1 MPFEPVGPAD
11 MPEAL
16 VPRISRVQG
25 LIAAA
30 GGEPG
35 RAGRHLDDAERAW
48 RRMAGAPAPG
58 EAYAAILVDLG
69 RPPVAG
75 LVEPE
80 RELERLAAD
89 RLGLAMVT
97 TEGA

>member
-1 MPFEPVGPAD
+1 

-30 GGEPG
+30 GGDPE
-35 RAGRHLDDAERAW
+35 RAGRHLDEAERAW
-48 RRMAGAPAPG
+48 RRLARAPASG
-58 EAYAAILVDLG
+58 EAYTAILVDLG
-69 RPPVAG
+69 PPPVAG

-80 RELERLAAD
+80 RELERLDAD
-89 RLGLAMVT
+89 RRVLAMVT